1 MENGNGNS
9 NNFGTPFEIGLDR
22 GYVECEQMFAEA
34 DKLINNGEIPDAV
47 EYLTKIIGRNPKF
60 GKAYNHLGWIYETKY
75 KNYAKAEENYKLAL
89 QHTPEYSAPYL
100 NYAYF
105 LATLQ
110 RYDEL
115 KTHLDKAM
123 TVSSVSKETLYNEYG
138 LMYEVQGNPELAMDY
153 YFKAAM
159 GSFDNVK
166 FDKYQEAIERCKKKI
181 QLKNSISDFQPRNF

>member
-1 MENGNGNS
+1 MENGNGNPNS
-9 NNFGTPFEIGLDR
+9 WSTPFEIGLDR

-34 DKLINNGEIPDAV
+34 DKSINEGEIPEAV
-47 EYLTKIIGRNPKF
+47 EYLTKIIQRNPKF

-89 QHTPEYSAPYL
+89 HHTPEYAAPYL

-105 LATLQ
+105 LSSLQ
-110 RYDEL
+110 RFDEL
-115 KTHLDKAM
+115 KNHLDKAM
-123 TVSSVSKETLYNEYG
+123 TVPSVSKETLNNEYG
-138 LMYEVQGNPELAMDY
+138 LMYEVQGNPELAIDY

-159 GSFDNVK
+159 GSFDNAK

-181 QLKNSISDFQPRNF
+181 QLKNSINDFQPRNF